1 MPNQEIEGVFIPD
14 VHGHAS
20 PGLPSVN
27 FNVREKYVTSCQAQ
41 FLNDALLCEAL
52 PWPVSLGT
60 YYKRERDCC
69 GRSPVPTEH
78 VLISREQELM
88 CLKSKIRK
96 YN

>member
-1 MPNQEIEGVFIPD
+1 M
-14 VHGHAS
+14 
-20 PGLPSVN
+20 N
-27 FNVREKYVTSCQAQ
+27 FNVREKYITSCQAQ

-88 CLKSKIRK
+88 CLKSKIGK